1 MVSQVKQDLLIIV
14 GMTLVGLISIGRPFK
29 IFVFAFT
36 SFVNI
41 AIRILCEKP
50 ARSSI
55 PLLFAL
61 LVFLLCDCCALFL
74 MMTSYD
80 VEWRERP
87 LYDTNLFIVAMG
99 TGLNAMLHLR
109 DVYRSLQ
116 AYEHE

>member
-1 MVSQVKQDLLIIV
+1 MNRDDLVVIIGMVI
-14 GMTLVGLISIGRPFK
+14 VGLISIGRPFK

-55 PLLFAL
+55 PLSFAL

-87 LYDTNLFIVAMG
+87 LYDTNLFIVVMG

-116 AYEHE
+116 AYKHE